1 MRPNILFLLIDGLRA
16 DQCFGKDK
24 TSYTPNIDSL
34 IQKGTYFS
42 NAFTSVDGTGLSLR
56 AISHSLYPTK
66 FESKTKLTLQ
76 KNNLFDILI
85 KNGYEIDGLFPDL
98 KGFSDYVNYFE
109 NKNKTYA
116 YWEYADSTDSSKI
129 DQFYKN
135 TSSPTTNKIIDF
147 LKFHKSKKPWFYYF
161 HAMTLH
167 PLKEYFA
174 SHKIKYVVTNSGIG
188 DFDDEKYGAGI
199 YERVVSFI
207 DNELGKILEYVD
219 FDNTILIL
227 LADHGQKVPYEDTSE
242 VDFQPKLDHAV
253 DFGKK
258 ILPKSAHKAG
268 GEFLY
273 NIRKFVGKRKL
284 NKANEKLTNYQK
296 RSRETFDNVSLFDE
310 MLHIPLLFVNNNIN
324 PGIISNTVNHTD
336 ILPTLCGILNINL
349 NHKVN
354 GRNLLPLIQGNSI
367 KENPIYLRTR
377 PYIDSKLDKRD
388 SVGIRTSNYK
398 YFRSIHNPKD
408 SVHLYDLK
416 NDPYEN
422 NNIAETNKELV
433 DKLEE
438 LLLEIQENDFSENN
452 GENVEELTHDEIEYE
467 LKKMGYV

>member
-1 MRPNILFLLIDGLRA
+1 MRPNILFFLIDGLRA

-174 SHKIKYVVTNSGIG
+174 SHKNKTTVSNSGIG

-310 MLHIPLLFVNNNIN
+310 ILHVPLLFANDHIN
-324 PGIISNTVNHTD
+324 SRIVSDPVHHTD
-336 ILPTLCGILNINL
+336 ILPTLCELVNIDLNQVI
-349 NHKVN
+349 H
-354 GRNLLPLIQGNSI
+354 GRSLVPLIEGNKI
-367 KENPIYLRTR
+367 EEKPIYLRTR
-377 PYIDSKLDKRD
+377 PYVDPKPNKRD

-398 YFRSIHNPKD
+398 YFRSTHNAKEN
-408 SVHLYDLK
+408 VHLYDLE

-422 NNIAETNKELV
+422 NNIARSYEQLVARFENK
-433 DKLEE
+433 
-438 LLLEIQENDFSENN
+438 LLELQKDNLSEYK
-452 GENVEELTHDEIEYE
+452 EKIPDEEIAEISNE
-467 LKKMGYV
+467 LYKMGYM

>member
-1 MRPNILFLLIDGLRA
+1 MRPNILFFLIDGLRA

-135 TSSPTTNKIIDF
+135 TS
-147 LKFHKSKKPWFYYF
+147 
-161 HAMTLH
+161 
-167 PLKEYFA
+167 
-174 SHKIKYVVTNSGIG
+174 
-188 DFDDEKYGAGI
+188 EKYGAGI

-273 NIRKFVGKRKL
+273 NMRKFVGKRKL

-408 SVHLYDLK
+408 SIHLYDLK

>member
-1 MRPNILFLLIDGLRA
+1 
-16 DQCFGKDK
+16 
-24 TSYTPNIDSL
+24 
-34 IQKGTYFS
+34 
-42 NAFTSVDGTGLSLR
+42 
-56 AISHSLYPTK
+56 
-66 FESKTKLTLQ
+66 
-76 KNNLFDILI
+76 
-85 KNGYEIDGLFPDL
+85 
-98 KGFSDYVNYFE
+98 
-109 NKNKTYA
+109 
-116 YWEYADSTDSSKI
+116 
-129 DQFYKN
+129 
-135 TSSPTTNKIIDF
+135 
-147 LKFHKSKKPWFYYF
+147 
-161 HAMTLH
+161 MTLH

-174 SHKIKYVVTNSGIG
+174 SHKIEYVVTNSGIG

-273 NIRKFVGKRKL
+273 NIRKFAGKRKL

-310 MLHIPLLFVNNNIN
+310 MLHVPLLFVNNNIN

-349 NHKVN
+349 NHKIN